1 MTSRKRLWRTERRP
15 PDGDDKSVSAVGEG
29 VEPESC
35 EGDDAPAV
43 DDSTPEE
50 RQPDGDDKSDNDRNA
65 EQGDGQA
72 DETRD
77 ESAGRVEHD
86 TSTAQQTDGAEDAA
100 SGDTAEN
107 QEEEVGE
114 TSRIVIENL
123 SCF

>member
-1 MTSRKRLWRTERRP
+1 MPEASLISVTWK
-15 PDGDDKSVSAVGEG
+15 DGDH
-29 VEPESC
+29 
-35 EGDDAPAV
+35 
-43 DDSTPEE
+43 
-50 RQPDGDDKSDNDRNA
+50 KSDNDRNA

-114 TSRIVIENL
+114 TSRIVIEISVVFLTFYFIFFCNKKFL
-123 SCF
+123 TTQPHLHILTVTSLEI

>member
-1 MTSRKRLWRTERRP
+1 MTKQSSRKIH
-15 PDGDDKSVSAVGEG
+15 
-29 VEPESC
+29 SC
-35 EGDDAPAV
+35 EDNDALADDH
-43 DDSTPEE
+43 STPEE
-50 RQPDGDDKSDNDRNA
+50 RPPDGDDKSDNDRNA

-77 ESAGRVEHD
+77 ESAGRVEHG
-86 TSTAQQTDGAEDAA
+86 TSTAQQTDAA

>member
-1 MTSRKRLWRTERRP
+1 MPEASLISVTWK
-15 PDGDDKSVSAVGEG
+15 DGDH
-29 VEPESC
+29 
-35 EGDDAPAV
+35 
-43 DDSTPEE
+43 
-50 RQPDGDDKSDNDRNA
+50 KSDNDRNA

-77 ESAGRVEHD
+77 ESAGRVEHG
-86 TSTAQQTDGAEDAA
+86 TSTAQQTDAA

>member
-1 MTSRKRLWRTERRP
+1 M
-15 PDGDDKSVSAVGEG
+15 
-29 VEPESC
+29 EPESC

-50 RQPDGDDKSDNDRNA
+50 RPPDGDDKSDNDRNA

-77 ESAGRVEHD
+77 ESAGRVEHG
-86 TSTAQQTDGAEDAA
+86 TSTAQQTDAA

-123 SCF
+123 SCFWHFTSFFLQ

>member
-1 MTSRKRLWRTERRP
+1 M
-15 PDGDDKSVSAVGEG
+15 
-29 VEPESC
+29 EPESC

-50 RQPDGDDKSDNDRNA
+50 RPPDGDDKSVWA
-65 EQGDGQA
+65 DG
-72 DETRD
+72 E
-77 ESAGRVEHD
+77 GVEFE
-86 TSTAQQTDGAEDAA
+86 AKDAA

>member
-1 MTSRKRLWRTERRP
+1 MPEASLISVTWK
-15 PDGDDKSVSAVGEG
+15 DGDH
-29 VEPESC
+29 
-35 EGDDAPAV
+35 
-43 DDSTPEE
+43 
-50 RQPDGDDKSDNDRNA
+50 KSDNDRNA

>member
-1 MTSRKRLWRTERRP
+1 M
-15 PDGDDKSVSAVGEG
+15 
-29 VEPESC
+29 EPESC

-50 RQPDGDDKSDNDRNA
+50 RPPDGDDKSDNDRNA

-114 TSRIVIENL
+114 TSRIVIEISVVFL
-123 SCF
+123 GGIAHPLEVALLVSERVSE